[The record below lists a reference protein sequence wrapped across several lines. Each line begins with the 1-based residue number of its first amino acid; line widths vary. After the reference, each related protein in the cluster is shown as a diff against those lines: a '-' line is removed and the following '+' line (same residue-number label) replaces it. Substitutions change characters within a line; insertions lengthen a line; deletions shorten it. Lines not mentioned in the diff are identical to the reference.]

1 MDGARRTYIATR
13 VGSNSTKLL
22 ILIYF
27 VLQPEEVPQFD
38 NGT

>member
-1 MDGARRTYIATR
+1 MVLDAHILQHR

-27 VLQPEEVPQFD
+27 VLQPEEVPQFED
-38 NGT
+38 GT